1 MSRAVISGRKGEDT
15 PSEAPNTLKSIAN
28 ARVLLALGEGEFEGG
43 IDGKRIFLDGTPLV
57 SKSGTLNFTD
67 VSWSFRPGSVD
78 QEYIAGF
85 PSVESETA
93 IGVELKS
100 DTPWVRTLT
109 NSLLSA
115 CVIRFRWP
123 ALQAQKDNGDLVGYS
138 ISYRIDISVDG
149 GAFETVSELNVTG
162 KTTSDYERSVR
173 VDLPSGSSWTVR
185 VVRLTPNQNSSKYA
199 DLMYVA
205 AITEVIDRKLRYPNT
220 ALLGI
225 SFDATQFSKIPQISV
240 LAKLRKVRVPDNYD
254 PETRTYTGIWT
265 GGFKMAYSNNPAW
278 VTYDLI
284 TENRFSIGDKVGPE
298 FVNKYELYKIAQYCD
313 QLVPD
318 GKGGTEHRFECNIY
332 IQTAAEAWQVLRDI
346 SAIYRG
352 MVYWMQSQMIVR
364 ADMPRDPDYI
374 FTNSNVVD
382 GVFTYSGSDERT
394 KYTRALVSYDNPD
407 NQYETDVTT
416 TFDDDL
422 QRRYGDNVI
431 ELAAYGC
438 TRESEAQRR
447 GKWAIYTNNTD
458 RMVTFKTGM
467 EGEIP
472 LLGDIIQVAD
482 DLIAGVTIGGRIS
495 SISEDGKALTLDREI
510 ELSSGDSLVVNLP
523 SGKSESRTVVS
534 ASGRVV
540 SVSLPYSEK
549 PIPHSQWTIDRET
562 ITHQLFQVLSVKKS
576 DTESIEYEISAI
588 EYDPGKFD
596 YVDTGARLEDRPVSN
611 IPVGG
616 QEPPS
621 EVTISQSVHIEQ
633 TIAVTTMSISWPETE
648 GAVGYDVQW
657 QKDNGEWVN
666 VPRTGQISIDVK
678 GVYSGQYIARVRAI
692 NAAGVASIAKSST
705 LTDIVGK
712 EGEPPALALFRTESK
727 AFEIY
732 LDWAFP
738 SGAEDTLYTEVQY
751 STDSQGTIPLLLG
764 NYSYPTSDH
773 SLSGLSAGVE
783 FWFRARIIDRTGNI
797 GPWTGWTYGRSSV
810 NSDEILSYL
819 EGQIGEGQLAPG
831 LIEQIGEDIAA
842 GIIIDVDQKL
852 EVINQTIADLETSV
866 NDRID
871 QTEVD
876 FDEKIDDINQNL
888 IGHLTG
894 DDENASEDVLWY
906 AGDDGTQESFVGNV
920 STTSAYNSEDYSRA
934 KNISILAARVGDNE
948 SYIANVE
955 AVSVS
960 RDEALAQ
967 VISELSVKV
976 EDNAA
981 LIATEQT
988 VRADGDES
996 LARSITALKS
1006 SVGDNSAKIIIE
1018 QTTRADADTALS
1030 QQISAL
1036 SAEVGDNASAITEE
1050 QTVRA
1055 EADSALAEQI
1065 LLLTAEVDDN
1075 KSAILEEQTVRAD
1088 GDSALAQQI
1097 SALTSEVD
1105 DNKASIITESE
1116 VRAGAVADLN
1126 EKTFGYL
1133 SGDDETTEDLFS
1145 WFSGDDETEESN
1157 VGNVSATSA
1166 TNEGQYSL
1174 ARQISV
1180 IKVENG
1186 ENKALI
1192 SSEQQARITA
1202 DEALATDINALL
1214 AQVEENKASILTEQ
1228 EVRATAD
1235 EALSRLVQT
1244 LSSKVG
1250 DNAAAIL
1257 NEQTVRADADSAL
1270 AEDIQTLSVQLGEA
1284 EAAIQQTSQVVA
1296 DLDGSLKANWQVK
1309 TEVRQDGKVVQAG
1322 VGLGASIGEDG
1333 TTRSEFLVMAD
1344 TVGFLNS
1351 IDGQVHAPFVF
1362 DTVNDTAFLN
1372 AVFIGDATIDF
1383 AKITNTLQ
1391 STDYQ
1396 PETLGWR
1403 LDKNGVF
1410 ENNGSD
1416 SSGRM
1421 VQTNT
1426 RIDVYDAGGNLRVR
1440 IGKLN

>member
-1 MSRAVISGRKGEDT
+1 MSRAVISGRKGDDT

-138 ISYRIDISVDG
+138 ISYRIDISADG

-173 VDLPSGSSWTVR
+173 VDLPTGSSWTIR

-225 SFDATQFSKIPQISV
+225 SFDATQFSNIPQISV
-240 LAKLRKVRVPDNYD
+240 LAKLRKIRVPDNYD

-265 GGFKMAYSNNPAW
+265 GGFKLAYSNNPAW

-284 TENRFSIGDKVGPE
+284 IENRFSIGDKVGPE

-313 QLVPD
+313 QQVPD

-374 FTNSNVVD
+374 FTNSNVID

-416 TFDDDL
+416 TFDSDL
-422 QRRYGDNVI
+422 QRRYGDNVV

-472 LLGDIIQVAD
+472 LLGDIVQIAD

-495 SISEDGKALTLDREI
+495 TVSDDGKIFTLDREV
-510 ELSSGDSLVVNLP
+510 ELLPGDSLLVNLP
-523 SGKSESRTVVS
+523 SGKSESRSVVS
-534 ASGRVV
+534 SSGRTVE
-540 SVSLPYSEK
+540 VSLPYSEK
-549 PIPHSQWTIDRET
+549 PNPYSQWTIDRET

-576 DTESIEYEISAI
+576 DTESIEYEISGI

-616 QEPPS
+616 QEPPA
-621 EVTISQSVHIEQ
+621 EVTISQSVHVEQ
-633 TIAVTTMSISWPETE
+633 TIAITTMTISWTETE

-678 GVYSGQYIARVRAI
+678 GVYSGQYIARVRAF
-692 NAAGVASIAKSST
+692 NAAGVASIARSSN

-712 EGEPPALALFRTESK
+712 EGEPPALALFRTESR

-751 STDSQGTIPLLLG
+751 STDAQGTTPILLG

-773 SLSGLSAGVE
+773 SLSGLAAGVE

-831 LIEQIGEDIAA
+831 L
-842 GIIIDVDQKL
+842 VDQIKDDVA
-852 EVINQTIADLETSV
+852 EGIV
-866 NDRID
+866 
-871 QTEVD
+871 
-876 FDEKIDDINQNL
+876 DDIGGKIESDL

-894 DDENASEDVLWY
+894 DDENAPQDILWY
-906 AGDDGTQESFVGNV
+906 AGDDESQTSFVGN
-920 STTSAYNSEDYSRA
+920 TTITSAYNDDDYARSKQIFILGSRVD
-934 KNISILAARVGDNE
+934 KNQALIARVD
-948 SYIANVE
+948 AT
-955 AVSVS
+955 SVS

-967 VISELSVKV
+967 SIAQLSANIN
-976 EDNAA
+976 EN
-981 LIATEQT
+981 T
-988 VRADGDES
+988 
-996 LARSITALKS
+996 
-1006 SVGDNSAKIIIE
+1006 AKI
-1018 QTTRADADTALS
+1018 
-1030 QQISAL
+1030 
-1036 SAEVGDNASAITEE
+1036 
-1050 QTVRA
+1050 
-1055 EADSALAEQI
+1055 
-1065 LLLTAEVDDN
+1065 
-1075 KSAILEEQTVRAD
+1075 
-1088 GDSALAQQI
+1088 
-1097 SALTSEVD
+1097 
-1105 DNKASIITESE
+1105 
-1116 VRAGAVADLN
+1116 
-1126 EKTFGYL
+1126 
-1133 SGDDETTEDLFS
+1133 LF
-1145 WFSGDDETEESN
+1145 
-1157 VGNVSATSA
+1157 
-1166 TNEGQYSL
+1166 
-1174 ARQISV
+1174 
-1180 IKVENG
+1180 
-1186 ENKALI
+1186 
-1192 SSEQQARITA
+1192 
-1202 DEALATDINALL
+1202 
-1214 AQVEENKASILTEQ
+1214 
-1228 EVRATAD
+1228 
-1235 EALSRLVQT
+1235 
-1244 LSSKVG
+1244 
-1250 DNAAAIL
+1250 
-1257 NEQTVRADADSAL
+1257 EQTVRADADSAL
-1270 AEDIQTLSVQLGEA
+1270 SQQISVLSAQVGEATAAIANEQIARAEADSALAQQIQTISAQLDDA
-1284 EAAIQQTSQVVA
+1284 EAVIQQTSEALVE
-1296 DLDGSLKANWQVK
+1296 LDGSIKANWQVK
-1309 TEVRQDGKVVQAG
+1309 TQVTADGKVVQAG

-1351 IDGQVHAPFVF
+1351 INGQVHAPFVF

-1396 PETLGWR
+1396 PQTSGWK
-1403 LDKNGVF
+1403 LDKNGLF

-1416 SSGRM
+1416 ASGRM
-1421 VQTNT
+1421 VQTNN
-1426 RIDVYDAGGNLRVR
+1426 RIELFDADGNSRLK
-1440 IGKLN
+1440 IGKLS